1 MEIRK
6 YSTYKDSRFYLESIG
21 ENYSTVFDK
30 LIRLTA
36 KLTESYAGDIYYEL
50 SEIEKLIERSQPFD
64 RILCFRECGVN
75 SCWRETVEGYD
86 LRELSMIGESIQ
98 TWELVYEPDFDS
110 AINQQDKLTLVRVT
124 VR

>member
-21 ENYSTVFDK
+21 ENYSTIFDR

-50 SEIEKLIERSQPFD
+50 GEIEKLIERSQPFD
-64 RILCFRECGVN
+64 RIIAFREDGVN
-75 SCWRETVEGYD
+75 SYWREAVEECAPNELYD
-86 LRELSMIGESIQ
+86 FGSAIQ
-98 TWELVYEPDFDS
+98 TWELTYTPDLES
-110 AINQQDKLTLVRVT
+110 AANPMDKLTLVRVT

>member
-21 ENYSTVFDK
+21 ENYSTIFDR

-50 SEIEKLIERSQPFD
+50 CEIERLIERNQPFD
-64 RILCFRECGVN
+64 WILCFREYGVN
-75 SCWRETVEGYD
+75 SYWRETVEECAPYK
-86 LRELSMIGESIQ
+86 LSAIGESIQ
-98 TWELVYEPDFDS
+98 TWELVYTPDLES
-110 AINQQDKLTLVRVT
+110 EANPTNKLTLVRVP

>member
-86 LRELSMIGESIQ
+86 LRELSTIGESIQ
-98 TWELVYEPDFDS
+98 TWELVYEPDLDS